1 MEDQNKKRIIVVGG
15 GFAGIHLIKKLAKQK
30 QFQITLVDKNNY
42 HFFPP
47 LLYQVATAFIEL
59 SNISY
64 PFRRMFHDQD
74 NFRFHLGSLL
84 KINPDKN
91 NIETDTGILEF
102 DYLVLAIG
110 TETNFFGMENVQ
122 KCSWPMKTI
131 NDALNLRNHL
141 LLNLEKA
148 VKMKDPSEREK
159 HLNMVIAG
167 GGPTGVELAG
177 MLAEMGQ
184 HIIRKEYPEINDV
197 RGHIYLIDAGPSLLG
212 PMSKKSQEE
221 ALRALRELG
230 VHIKLN
236 TAVKDYNNHL
246 VHLANGETI
255 PTNVLIWASGVTGV
269 PIDGLPAEVFGRGR
283 RIMVD
288 ENNKVIG
295 TENIFALGDI
305 CLQTADP
312 AFPNG
317 HPQLAQVAIQQGQN
331 LAINLHNLL
340 QQKPMKPFVYKDKG
354 SMAIISKFR
363 AVVDLPKV
371 FFKGFF
377 AWVVWLFI
385 HLIPIAGFRNKLKLA
400 TNWFWSFI
408 TNNPTLRLI
417 VRPEEKDV

>member
-1 MEDQNKKRIIVVGG
+1 MVDQNSKRIIVVGG
-15 GFAGIHLIKKLAKQK
+15 GFAGINFIKKLSKHK

-64 PFRRMFHDQD
+64 PFRRMFQEQA
-74 NFRFHLGSLL
+74 NLRFHLGSLL
-84 KINPDKN
+84 KVKPEKN
-91 NIETDTGILEF
+91 TIETDTGVLEY

-110 TETNFFGMENVQ
+110 TETNYFGMENVQ
-122 KCSWPMKTI
+122 NYSWPMKTI

-148 VKMKDPSEREK
+148 VKINDPKEREK

-167 GGPTGVELAG
+167 GGPTGVEIAG

-184 HIIRKEYPEINDV
+184 HIIRKEYPEINNF
-197 RGHIYLIDAGPSLLG
+197 RGRIYLIDAGPSLLG

-221 ALRALRELG
+221 ATRVLKELG

-236 TAVKDYNNHL
+236 TAVNDYKNHL
-246 VHLANGETI
+246 VYLANGETI
-255 PTNVLIWASGVTGV
+255 PTNVLIWASGVTGIAI
-269 PIDGLPAEVFGRGR
+269 PGLSNEVVGRGR
-283 RIMVD
+283 RILVD
-288 ENNKVIG
+288 KYNKVNG
-295 TENIFALGDI
+295 TENIYALGDI
-305 CLQTADP
+305 SFQTSDP
-312 AFPNG
+312 AFPDG

-331 LAINLHNLL
+331 LARNLYNIYTD
-340 QQKPMKPFVYKDKG
+340 KSMKPFIYNDKG
-354 SMAIISKFR
+354 TMAIISKFK
-363 AVVDLPKV
+363 AVVDLPKL

-377 AWVVWLFI
+377 AWIVWLFI

-408 TNNPTLRLI
+408 TNDPTLRLI
-417 VRPEEKDV
+417 VRPAEKEE

>member
-1 MEDQNKKRIIVVGG
+1 MVDQNSKRIIVVGG
-15 GFAGIHLIKKLAKQK
+15 GFAGINFIKKLSKHK

-64 PFRRMFHDQD
+64 PFRRMFQEQA
-74 NFRFHLGSLL
+74 NLRFHLGSLL
-84 KINPDKN
+84 KVKPEKN
-91 NIETDTGILEF
+91 TIETDTGVLEY

-110 TETNFFGMENVQ
+110 TETNYFGMENVQ
-122 KCSWPMKTI
+122 NYSWPMKTI

-148 VKMKDPSEREK
+148 VKINDPKEREK

-167 GGPTGVELAG
+167 GGPTGVEIAG

-184 HIIRKEYPEINDV
+184 HIIRKEYPEINNF
-197 RGHIYLIDAGPSLLG
+197 RGRIYLIDAGPSLLG

-221 ALRALRELG
+221 ATRVLKELG

-236 TAVKDYNNHL
+236 TAVNDYKNHL
-246 VHLANGETI
+246 VYLANGETI
-255 PTNVLIWASGVTGV
+255 PTNVLIWASGVTGIAI
-269 PIDGLPAEVFGRGR
+269 PGLPNEVVGRGR
-283 RIMVD
+283 RILVD
-288 ENNKVIG
+288 EYNKVNG
-295 TENIFALGDI
+295 TENIYALGDI
-305 CLQTADP
+305 SFQTSDP
-312 AFPNG
+312 AFSYG

-331 LAINLHNLL
+331 LARNLYNIYND
-340 QQKPMKPFVYKDKG
+340 KSMKPFIYNDKG
-354 SMAIISKFR
+354 TMAIISKFK
-363 AVVDLPKV
+363 AVVDLPKL

-377 AWVVWLFI
+377 AWIVWLFI

-408 TNNPTLRLI
+408 TNDPTLRLI
-417 VRPEEKDV
+417 VRPAEKEE